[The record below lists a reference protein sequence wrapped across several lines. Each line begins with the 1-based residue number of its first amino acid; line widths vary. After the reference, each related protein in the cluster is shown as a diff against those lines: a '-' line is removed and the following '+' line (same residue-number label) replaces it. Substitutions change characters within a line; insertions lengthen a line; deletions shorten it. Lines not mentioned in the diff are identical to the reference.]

1 MFISKW
7 AWRNS
12 AYCVLTH
19 MPSCRFEH
27 GEMVIAISSYV
38 SGEPGA
44 EIHKSR
50 WVRARFVRKFDLKAL
65 PHPLFVAFSAKNTGR
80 SLALQLC
87 SNGDENK
94 TGFNFKKLL
103 RCALSLLWEKYL
115 HPVWHHRGLITTA
128 ACLSAPLTK
137 KKIIFG
143 IFRTFKSLL
152 LSQLNLMS
160 DESKFQT
167 STTFPPF
174 QRYKNTNA
182 TF

>member
-1 MFISKW
+1 MFISKR

-19 MPSCRFEH
+19 MPSCRLEH

-44 EIHKSR
+44 EIHKPR

-65 PHPLFVAFSAKNTGR
+65 PHPLFVAFSRKKHWSFIG
-80 SLALQLC
+80 SSALLKQRRK
-87 SNGDENK
+87 NK
-94 TGFNFKKLL
+94 TGYNFKKLL
-103 RCALSLLWEKYL
+103 RCALSLLWERYL
-115 HPVWHHRGLITTA
+115 HPVWHHRGLISTA

-137 KKIIFG
+137 LIFG

-174 QRYKNTNA
+174 
-182 TF
+182 